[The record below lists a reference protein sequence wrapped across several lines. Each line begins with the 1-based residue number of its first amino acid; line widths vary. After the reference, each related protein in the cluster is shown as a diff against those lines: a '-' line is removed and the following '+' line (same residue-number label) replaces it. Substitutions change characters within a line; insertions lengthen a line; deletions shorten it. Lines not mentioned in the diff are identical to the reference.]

1 MMMKLAFGQD
11 HWITLQNCVEK
22 SIFIAR
28 QWQAI
33 MKSRMD
39 YQSMTSFL
47 VMKMR
52 VMSMEQRKSYE

>member
-1 MMMKLAFGQD
+1 MMRNWHLARSLD
-11 HWITLQNCVEK
+11 HSQNCVEK

-47 VMKMR
+47 VTKMR